1 MAVEVKGGKKIA
13 FRAPI
18 GITEQMIE
26 KNKYILYKGDLW
38 AEIRIHP
45 ISGGG
50 IEVEFMKGEFS
61 RDAMAD
67 FIAHIINKIVCR
79 YNK

>member
-1 MAVEVKGGKKIA
+1 MAGEVKGGKKIR
-13 FRAPI
+13 FRAPT
-18 GITEQMIE
+18 GITEQLVG
-26 KNKYILYKGDLW
+26 KDKFILHKGDLW
-38 AEIRIHP
+38 MAINVYSL
-45 ISGGG
+45 SGGG
-50 IEVEFMKGEFS
+50 IDVEFMEGEFS